1 MGIRLDWEIEAEQ
14 GQIKSAGEDVIA
26 QRKRRVAWLRF
37 ILLVGIVAGVLGGI
51 AALITWRLRAVD
63 DQIAQLL
70 RNTVDAE
77 VAAIRIGDQTAFL
90 AAQRSASDEWPQQ
103 QAQLFNDY
111 QQLKLTQRIE
121 LTGQIL
127 DLNINDTRA
136 RVEVQ
141 EIDNGVPYTRVWFYW
156 RYDDGWRHV
165 PPDYT
170 FWGDVATFQGQ
181 GVNIRYQTVD
191 APVATAMGAAM
202 QEWLQTACAAFAS
215 LVCGQQ
221 PLVSMD
227 VLPDDALQVSW
238 SANDV
243 WALQVPSP
251 YITRARSDMPFD
263 TDLQFSV
270 AGLLAERLVA
280 VSSANLQ
287 PTYPADAY
295 YLRQAIVSWLVGKF
309 VHQDT
314 NAFVIDSLAKNYGDA
329 AVGRL
334 LQAMQPGS
342 DASII
347 MGAAGVT
354 SLDQANLDW
363 RDLLTWR
370 LMTEDELIRRRDDVN
385 FLSLYDT
392 RDDNVRNLA
401 SQRYTV
407 IPGDLKRTVLSAPLA
422 TGADGL
428 PTLRAT
434 AQVQDGANVS
444 QEEVLFRLVDGVWR
458 RAN

>member
-26 QRKRRVAWLRF
+26 RRKRRVAWVRF
-37 ILLVGIVAGVLGGI
+37 IVFVGIVAGILGGI
-51 AALITWRLRAVD
+51 AALINWRLKSVD

-77 VAAIRIGDQTAFL
+77 VAAIRIGDQSAFL
-90 AAQRSASDEWPQQ
+90 AVQRSASDDWEQQ
-103 QAQLFNDY
+103 QAQLFNEY
-111 QQLKLTQRIE
+111 QQLKLTQQIE

-127 DLNINDTRA
+127 DLNVSDMRA

-141 EIDNGVPYTRVWFYW
+141 EIENGVPYTRVWFYW

-165 PPDYT
+165 PSDFTY
-170 FWGDVATFQGQ
+170 WGDVATYEGQ
-181 GVNIRYQTVD
+181 GVNVRYQTVD
-191 APVATAMGAAM
+191 APVATAMGTAM
-202 QEWLQTACAAFAS
+202 EEWLQTACGAINCA
-215 LVCGQQ
+215 Q
-221 PLVSMD
+221 PPTVNVD
-227 VLPDDALQVSW
+227 VLPDEGLQLQW
-238 SANDV
+238 SANDP
-243 WALQVPSP
+243 WTLQVPSP

-263 TDLQFSV
+263 TRLQFGV

-280 VSSANLQ
+280 ASSANMQ

-309 VHQDT
+309 VHKDT
-314 NAFVIDSLAKNYGDA
+314 NAFVVDSLARNYGDA

-342 DASII
+342 DVSILA
-347 MGAAGVT
+347 GAAGAS

-363 RDLLTWR
+363 RDFLTWR
-370 LMTEDELIRRRDDVN
+370 LMTEDELIRRRDDAN
-385 FLSLYDT
+385 FLNLYDT
-392 RDDNVRNLA
+392 RDENVRNLA

-407 IPGDLKRTVLSAPLA
+407 IPGDVKRTVLSAPLEM
-422 TGADGL
+422 GADGL
-428 PTLRAT
+428 PMLRA
-434 AQVQDGANVS
+434 AVQVQEGANVS
-444 QEEVLFRLVDGVWR
+444 QEEVLFRLVDGIWR